1 MTQGSAQFDWHGE
14 RLVLLPDRAV
24 FLPAHATVLV
34 ADVHLGKPAAFRAQ
48 GLPVPEGVTTRDL
61 QRMTALV
68 RTTAARRLIILG
80 DLIHDRTALLD
91 QTCHSVRDWRASL
104 ASVQVDLIP
113 GNHDRRARSCEPL
126 GVRVVEARVRLGA
139 LDLTHGPPSPVEA
152 AAGRPTLCGH
162 IHPVVS
168 VGGARSV
175 SRVRT
180 PCFWFDGRLGI
191 LPAFGFFTGGYAMGL
206 GLSHGVFA
214 AGDRT
219 VIPVTGPARSWVGD
233 EGERMDRPEVQSG
246 SGTGGHAGAFAYDRP

>member
-1 MTQGSAQFDWHGE
+1 MIEGSAQFDWHAE

-24 FLPAHATVLV
+24 FLPDHATVLV

-61 QRMTALV
+61 ERMSALV
-68 RTTAARRLIILG
+68 RNTAAVRLVILG
-80 DLIHDRTALLD
+80 DLIHDQTALLD
-91 QTCHSVRDWRASL
+91 QTCDAVRAWRASL
-104 ASVQVDLIP
+104 GSVQIDLIP
-113 GNHDRRARSCEPL
+113 GNHDRRAKSCEPL
-126 GVRVVEARVRLGA
+126 GVRVLDDRVRLGA
-139 LDLTHGPPSPVEA
+139 LDLTHEPPAPGTGIE
-152 AAGRPTLCGH
+152 RPTLCGH

-191 LPAFGFFTGGYAMGL
+191 LPAFGSFTGGYAMGL
-206 GLSHGVFA
+206 GPSHGVFA

-219 VIPVTGPARSWVGD
+219 VIPVTGPARSWVGGA
-233 EGERMDRPEVQSG
+233 GEQSTGPEVQTG
-246 SGTGGHAGAFAYDRP
+246 PGTGGHADAFAYDRP